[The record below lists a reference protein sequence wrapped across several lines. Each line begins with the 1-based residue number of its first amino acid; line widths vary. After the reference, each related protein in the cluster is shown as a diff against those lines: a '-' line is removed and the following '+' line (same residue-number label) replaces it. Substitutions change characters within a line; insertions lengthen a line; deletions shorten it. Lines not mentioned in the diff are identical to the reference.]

1 MPRLLLHVGHLFTVE
16 ELRKAADLVVHHAAS
31 VLAGA
36 AQRAQEQL
44 TLFGVTS
51 QLRQRTEM
59 THIQQCEGGGH
70 KQARWCLLLR
80 FPAEITAQTEQY
92 EWLKCVPCRVIH
104 CSWGRPLK
112 LHPLH
117 QSESQGCF
125 KVSKQTDQIR
135 HTFAVHKPGVVGVLC
150 NASCSP

>member
-16 ELRKAADLVVHHAAS
+16 ELRKAADLVVHHAAG

-59 THIQQCEGGGH
+59 THIQQCEGGGVTN
-70 KQARWCLLLR
+70 RPDGVYCCVFLLR
-80 FPAEITAQTEQY
+80 
-92 EWLKCVPCRVIH
+92 LRL
-104 CSWGRPLK
+104 RP
-112 LHPLH
+112 
-117 QSESQGCF
+117 SNMN
-125 KVSKQTDQIR
+125 D
-135 HTFAVHKPGVVGVLC
+135 
-150 NASCSP
+150 

>member
-1 MPRLLLHVGHLFTVE
+1 MPCLLLHVGHLFTVE
-16 ELRKAADLVVHHAAS
+16 ELRKAADLVVHHAAG

-80 FPAEITAQTEQY
+80 FPAEITAQTVQY
-92 EWLKCVPCRVIH
+92 E
-104 CSWGRPLK
+104 
-112 LHPLH
+112 
-117 QSESQGCF
+117 
-125 KVSKQTDQIR
+125 
-135 HTFAVHKPGVVGVLC
+135 
-150 NASCSP
+150 

>member
-59 THIQQCEGGGH
+59 THIQQCEGGGS
-70 KQARWCLLLR
+70 
-80 FPAEITAQTEQY
+80 QTGQM
-92 EWLKCVPCRVIH
+92 VSTVAFSCRDYG
-104 CSWGRPLK
+104 SDRP
-112 LHPLH
+112 
-117 QSESQGCF
+117 
-125 KVSKQTDQIR
+125 I
-135 HTFAVHKPGVVGVLC
+135 
-150 NASCSP
+150 

>member
-59 THIQQCEGGGH
+59 THIQQCEGGGGH

-92 EWLKCVPCRVIH
+92 E
-104 CSWGRPLK
+104 
-112 LHPLH
+112 
-117 QSESQGCF
+117 
-125 KVSKQTDQIR
+125 
-135 HTFAVHKPGVVGVLC
+135 
-150 NASCSP
+150 